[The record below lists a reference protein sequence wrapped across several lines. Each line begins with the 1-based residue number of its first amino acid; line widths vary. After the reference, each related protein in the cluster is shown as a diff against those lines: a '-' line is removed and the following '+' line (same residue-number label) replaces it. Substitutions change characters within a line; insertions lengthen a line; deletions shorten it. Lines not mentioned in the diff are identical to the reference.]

1 MAAPRVVDTSAWIE
15 WLTASALGQ
24 KLGKQFPDKAQCIV
38 PTIVQLELSKWL
50 VREVDEE
57 AADQVIAFTQKCVVV
72 PLDTPIA
79 LLAADLHRQHK
90 LATADA
96 IDDWDFALQLNRFNE
111 AVAAV
116 REAGLETGLVH
127 CDNTPGTVLHPEC
140 HYDMCRVGIGLYG
153 LQPAETTP
161 RGRWYLK
168 ERPIR

>member
-50 VREVDEE
+50 VREAGEE

-96 IDDWDFALQLNRFNE
+96 IVYATAKHMGADLLTCDAHFEGLPE
-111 AVAAV
+111 V
-116 REAGLETGLVH
+116 RLFPKTE
-127 CDNTPGTVLHPEC
+127 
-140 HYDMCRVGIGLYG
+140 
-153 LQPAETTP
+153 
-161 RGRWYLK
+161 
-168 ERPIR
+168 